1 MTTEK
6 VLAKPNISSKKPQKS
21 PKVVVFFFLT
31 IFLLGFSALI
41 YFQIEKA
48 NEAEKLRFQIL
59 LNKCLRGES
68 LSTDEA
74 EEFCKLSN
82 KQTDVAHKLDCN
94 ALPDYFYKQHL
105 SDFMRE
111 SANCAENLKS
121 KIENEGFTVLR
132 EKSENEKGWLISVL
146 LKEKLLLHLRI
157 MHRSSGASKFRK
169 NNDYFRIN
177 IIQQS
182 SFFVDQDGKPSQDK
196 EDTHIEMNN
205 CADLEK
211 IFIKILQKYYPKKR

>member
-1 MTTEK
+1 MSFFIYNIARTFKLNCLLQIKINDDRKSTC
-6 VLAKPNISSKKPQKS
+6 KPNISSKKPQKS
-21 PKVVVFFFLT
+21 PKVVVFLFLT

-59 LNKCLRGES
+59 LNKCLRGEN

-74 EEFCKLSN
+74 AEFCKLSN

-111 SANCAENLKS
+111 SVNCAENLK
-121 KIENEGFTVLR
+121 
-132 EKSENEKGWLISVL
+132 
-146 LKEKLLLHLRI
+146 LKMRI
-157 MHRSSGASKFRK
+157 MS
-169 NNDYFRIN
+169 
-177 IIQQS
+177 
-182 SFFVDQDGKPSQDK
+182 
-196 EDTHIEMNN
+196 
-205 CADLEK
+205 
-211 IFIKILQKYYPKKR
+211 